1 MKRFALITAAA
12 LAAVGFSLA
21 TSSAAPQGSA
31 LAPSTASAAV
41 KTYKNCAS
49 LNKVYKHGV
58 AKSSTAAAKQ
68 VRQGYGSRSPLPEA
82 PRGAAAAGGTRTP
95 GRSSPDRGT
104 SAPQALRSDLLT
116 DTIVS
121 TMATTIRI
129 TAHVAPNA

>member
-58 AKSSTAAAKQ
+58 G
-68 VRQGYGSRSPLPEA
+68 RQGAVDKTSGIRVRNFYHNTTLYLANNGPHR
-82 PRGAAAAGGTRTP
+82 AGGKEYDL
-95 GRSSPDRGT
+95 DRDNDGI
-104 SAPQALRSDLLT
+104 ACEAR
-116 DTIVS
+116 
-121 TMATTIRI
+121 
-129 TAHVAPNA
+129 

>member
-58 AKSSTAAAKQ
+58 KKSSSTKD
-68 VRQGYGSRSPLPEA
+68 VV
-82 PRGAAAAGGTRTP
+82 
-95 GRSSPDRGT
+95 RSSGKITKRSSSAKTSSALYHANKKLDRDKDGIACET
-104 SAPQALRSDLLT
+104 
-116 DTIVS
+116 
-121 TMATTIRI
+121 
-129 TAHVAPNA
+129 